1 MGQSEL
7 LAEGVEGSGAVRPI
21 LVLTLGCV
29 EVAVGRLLLL
39 LLDGLC
45 DFLGPVLLHTV
56 II

>member
-21 LVLTLGCV
+21 LVLALGRV